1 MPGVRRVLPGVLAL
15 ASVVVSGVGH
25 QKAFAADRPVSIS
38 AVGDILFGRY
48 SEQKKYMPVVP
59 EGVDPFGE
67 VAPILRQ
74 ADLAFCNIESPIV
87 PEPKSF
93 GVFKR
98 MTFRASPER
107 LKTIVDAGFDV
118 ISLANNHM
126 FNMKAASV
134 APTVANVA
142 AAGLRAGGA
151 GATAADAVRPVLV
164 EVGGKRI
171 AFLFYTVWHNTGKSG
186 FTKDASVNFW
196 AHEGPLEKVAVP
208 AVRAA
213 RRYLNADFVVVSVH
227 WGIEYEPHPHRGQ
240 ERLAKALYENGMDL
254 LLGHHPH
261 VVQDVRLKRGVGM
274 VFSMGNFIFDNP
286 TLDRRESMIFHAKLN
301 GAGPLR
307 YTSDVEV
314 DPIMIDRKTRFPV
327 IARGKEG
334 ARWRKRL
341 ATLVGPGVVIRP
353 EPELPKAAST
363 P

>member
-1 MPGVRRVLPGVLAL
+1 MAAVTRTILGVLAL
-15 ASVVVSGVGH
+15 ASGMLAGSGV
-25 QKAFAADRPVSIS
+25 QEAFAQEREVSIA

-87 PEPKSF
+87 DEPKRF
-93 GVFKR
+93 GVYKR

-107 LKTIVDAGFDV
+107 LKAIVDAGFDV

-134 APTVANVA
+134 APTVAHVA

-151 GATAADAVRPVLV
+151 GATPADAVRPVLV
-164 EVGGKRI
+164 EVHGKRI

-186 FTKDASVNFW
+186 FTREASVNFY

-213 RRYLNADFVVVSVH
+213 RRYLNADYVIVSVH

-240 ERLAKALYENGMDL
+240 ERLARALYDNGVDL

-261 VVQDVRLKRGVGM
+261 VVQDVRLRRGVGM

-286 TLDRRESMIFHAKLN
+286 TLDRRESMIFHATLR
-301 GAGPLR
+301 GRGPLR
-307 YTSDVEV
+307 HVGKVEI
-314 DPIMIDRKTRFPV
+314 DPIMIDRKTRFPI

-353 EPELPKAAST
+353 EPPVVQART